1 VRRRVWVLGAILA
14 AAACALA
21 VVVVILVN
29 GTGGAPPLNAV
40 PINPPVAA
48 PPTAGRDS
56 AGNLVSVPEGGRPAL
71 VTFLYAHCTT
81 SCPLIAGE
89 IAAALD
95 EVGAATAA
103 KLDTV
108 AISVDPVGDTA
119 AEVNGFLAV
128 HNLAGRMSYIIGSRA
143 ELAPLWQ
150 AWGIRAQPTDA
161 IRSTHTALVVLV
173 DKQGQEVGTY
183 AGAIPISVPAL
194 AADIRTLVG

>member
-1 VRRRVWVLGAILA
+1 MRRVWVLGAILA

-21 VVVVILVN
+21 VVVVIVVN
-29 GTGGAPPLNAV
+29 GTGGTPPLNAV
-40 PINPPVAA
+40 PIDPAVAA

-56 AGNLVSVPEGGRPAL
+56 TGNLVSVPEGGRPAL
-71 VTFLYAHCTT
+71 VTFLYARCTT

-95 EVGAATAA
+95 AVGSGTAA
-103 KLDTV
+103 KIDTV

-119 AEVNGFLAV
+119 TEVNSFLSA
-128 HNLAGRMSYIIGSRA
+128 HNLTGRMSYVIGSRA
-143 ELAPLWQ
+143 ELAPIWQ

-173 DKQGQEVGTY
+173 NKQGQEVGTY